1 MSQNIFD
8 RLDLGDLVKHT
19 KWGTEAYPGLGGN
32 AFEQP
37 LVTYGVVSAIR
48 THETPILPE
57 RKVEVTIQYIN
68 DYQSK
73 VHYGNR
79 NSDHL
84 TKLIIIAKGKT
95 NVKESR

>member
-1 MSQNIFD
+1 MTENIFD
-8 RLDLGDLVKHT
+8 KFDIGDLIKHT
-19 KWGTEAYPGLGGN
+19 TRHPKP
-32 AFEQP
+32 
-37 LVTYGVVSAIR
+37 VHTYGVVSAIR

-57 RKVEVTIQYIN
+57 RKVEVTIRYIN
-68 DYQSK
+68 HCHSK

-95 NVKESR
+95 NDGIKR

>member
-8 RLDLGDLVKHT
+8 RFDLGDLVKHT
-19 KWGTEAYPGLGGN
+19 NWGGSLAI
-32 AFEQP
+32 QP
-37 LVTYGVVSAIR
+37 LITYGVVSAIR

-68 DYQSK
+68 DYLSK

-79 NSDHL
+79 NSGHL
-84 TKLIIIAKGKT
+84 TKLKIVAKGKI
-95 NVKESR
+95 NVEKNR

>member
-1 MSQNIFD
+1 MSENIFD
-8 RLDLGDLVKHT
+8 RFDIGDLVKHT
-19 KWGTEAYPGLGGN
+19 TRHRKP
-32 AFEQP
+32 
-37 LVTYGVVSAIR
+37 VHTYGVVSAIR

-68 DYQSK
+68 DYLSK

-95 NVKESR
+95 NAKKSR

>member
-8 RLDLGDLVKHT
+8 RFDIGDLVKHT
-19 KWGTEAYPGLGGN
+19 NWGGTE
-32 AFEQP
+32 P
-37 LVTYGVVSAIR
+37 LITYGVVTAIR

-68 DYQSK
+68 NYLSK

-79 NSDHL
+79 NSGHL
-84 TKLIIIAKGKT
+84 SKLEIISKGKT
-95 NVKESR
+95 NDGNKK